1 MGQIRVQ
8 GRLESGRDNTIPF
21 DDRIN
26 YKATINELDKDLLI
40 EFLYSID
47 SNLYKD
53 APQMSKEEL
62 ALQMQLLRGTPEDR
76 YPINAALLF
85 FNLEPHNFFRGAF
98 LEVVLYKDY
107 KGITFTEKTFRG
119 SLFKQIRN
127 VLEYLRSMVLAEKV
141 IKIPGQAEA
150 LRIWNYPYEAV
161 EEAVVNA
168 YYHRS

>member
-76 YPINAALLF
+76 HPINAALLF

-98 LEVVLYKDY
+98 LEVVIYKDY

-127 VLEYLRSMVLAEKV
+127 VLEYLRSMVSAEKV